1 MRVRWRTPICEL
13 LGIEVPIVQAPVS
26 SAPALAAAVSNAGA
40 LGMLRLSWLGLE
52 EARAVIRETRR
63 LTACPFGVNLVLE
76 WSQRDRLELA
86 LEEGVSAVSL
96 FWGDPSP
103 YLDQIREG
111 RARSL
116 VTASSAMEARQAVEM
131 GAEVIVAQG
140 FESGGHV
147 GGVVST
153 LPLVPVVVDAVSPVP
168 VIAAGGIADGR
179 GLAAALALGAAGV
192 WLGTR
197 FVASEEAGLHP
208 AYKARIAAAVET
220 DTVYSSVFD
229 VGWPNAPHRTLQNS
243 TIQMW
248 QEAGSPASGARP
260 GEGEAVATSAD
271 GARIVRY
278 SVDDPRPDMSGDIEA
293 LALYAGQSAG
303 LVHDILPAG
312 DIVRIIADE
321 AEDVLRHLTGNR
333 VEE

>member
-1 MRVRWRTPICEL
+1 MRVRTPICEL

-40 LGMLRLSWLGLE
+40 LGMLQLSWLGLE
-52 EARAVIRETRR
+52 EARAVIRETKR
-63 LTACPFGVNLVLE
+63 LTARPFGVNLVLD
-76 WSQRDRLELA
+76 WSQRDRVELA

-111 RARSL
+111 QARSL
-116 VTASSAMEARQAVEM
+116 FTASSAMEARQAAEM

-140 FESGGHV
+140 FEAGGHV
-147 GGVVST
+147 RGVIST
-153 LPLVPVVVDAVSPVP
+153 LPLVPAVVDAVSPVP

-179 GLAAALALGAAGV
+179 GLAAALALGAAGA

-243 TIQMW
+243 TIRLW
-248 QEAGSPASGARP
+248 QDAGSPASGARP

-271 GARIVRY
+271 GGR
-278 SVDDPRPDMSGDIEA
+278 
-293 LALYAGQSAG
+293 
-303 LVHDILPAG
+303 
-312 DIVRIIADE
+312 
-321 AEDVLRHLTGNR
+321 
-333 VEE
+333 